1 MINHWHNNKG
11 HIMSLFYA
19 FGAILI
25 VLAMFIWPQETYEG
39 SRYGLE
45 LWATV
50 LVPSLLPFFIIAEIL
65 LNLGIVHLLGVLLD
79 PVMRPLFNLPGT
91 TSFALAMGLTS
102 GFPMGAVLTKR
113 LYEENLCSQKDGQ
126 RLVSF
131 TNNSSPLFILV
142 AIAIGM
148 FNNPLLGYI
157 LAFAHYSSNLIIG
170 IILGLSSSPK
180 LPNSSAQGN
189 ILLRSMKALLLAQ
202 KKRKP
207 WGKLLGDS
215 IKKGIENITLIG
227 GFVIIFSLLIKLLTA
242 STLMQYFIKTIGIT
256 LNALGCNAKFSSAL
270 ASGFWE
276 LTLGLKELSK
286 LPATLTEQTVIA
298 SVLLGWSGL
307 SIQAQ
312 VASVL
317 SGSTIN
323 SHLYHW
329 CRLLQGILGGVL
341 AYFFTTTVDLWS
353 HYIALPTSVFYY
365 QQSSFSSM
373 FTINF
378 LYVLNLMLL
387 FFAVLFLLVPV
398 LFLIKFLKFFW
409 HKLSI

>member
-1 MINHWHNNKG
+1 MIKHWQRNKG
-11 HIMSLFYA
+11 YILSLFYA
-19 FGAILI
+19 LGATLI

-65 LNLGIVHLLGVLLD
+65 LNLGVVHLLGELLD
-79 PVMRPLFNLPGT
+79 PIMRPLFNLPGT

-113 LYEENLCSQKDGQ
+113 LYEENLCSRKDGQ
-126 RLVSF
+126 RLVAF

-157 LAFAHYSSNLIIG
+157 LALAHYISNLIIG
-170 IILGLSSSPK
+170 ICLGLSASPK
-180 LPNSSAQGN
+180 IPPSNAQGN
-189 ILLRSMKALLLAQ
+189 ILVRGTKALLIAQ
-202 KKRKP
+202 KTRKP
-207 WGKLLGDS
+207 WGILLGDS
-215 IKKGIENITLIG
+215 IKKGIQNITLIG
-227 GFVIIFSLLIKLLTA
+227 GFVVVFSLLIKLLSA
-242 STLMQYFIKTIGIT
+242 SSLMQYITSTIGVL
-256 LNALGCNAKFSSAL
+256 LNAIGCDAKFSPAL

-286 LPATLTEQTVIA
+286 LPATLTEQAVIA

-307 SIQAQ
+307 SIQSQ
-312 VASVL
+312 VMSVL
-317 SGSTIN
+317 SGSDIS

-329 CRLLQGILGGVL
+329 CRVLQGVVGGVL
-341 AYFFTTTVDLWS
+341 AYLLTSTIDFWS
-353 HYIALPTSVFYY
+353 HYISLPVSVIYTPP
-365 QQSSFSSM
+365 SSFFATFSY
-373 FTINF
+373 NF
-378 LYVLNLMLL
+378 LYVWNLMFI
-387 FFAVLFLLVPV
+387 FFAILILLIPV
-398 LFLIKFLKFFW
+398 LYFFKFLKIFW
-409 HKLSI
+409 QKIYQ